1 MDEVVLHIG
10 AFKSGTTFV
19 QACLGKNQARLA
31 TRGVLSP
38 AWTDQAPALR
48 QLIARPKAPTHT
60 RPPDAWDRLVETCL
74 AWDGSRAIIS
84 MEYLSLLGGVKTDMA
99 VSPFD
104 DVPVR
109 VVLTIRHLAGAL
121 PAQWQ
126 TSLRGGGHTWTLD
139 EYVRAATSATPRRF
153 AAGRHFWRRHNWPA
167 IVGRWGR
174 RVGVDQVRAVTVP
187 APGSPDVLLW
197 RRFCQSASIDPDGL
211 PATSRRKESLGAA
224 SAELVRRV
232 NVRLAASPV
241 PAAAVRQQRRWTKGT
256 LAARTLLPRK
266 PLEPTIVVPHVVDA
280 WARERGSSM
289 LARMVEQGVEIIGS
303 ESDLTYG
310 VASGSE
316 AVPVSDADVVA
327 AGEYALD
334 RLVAAGA
341 AVGVDAVR
349 SADDVVDEL
358 ARLARASA
366 ASAA

>member
-19 QACLGKNQARLA
+19 QACLGKNQDRLA

-38 AWTDQAPALR
+38 AWTDQARGLN
-48 QLIARPKAPTHT
+48 QLIARPKDPAGS
-60 RPPDAWDRLVETCL
+60 RPADAWDRLVEQCL
-74 AWDGSRAIIS
+74 AWDGSRAVIS

-99 VSPFD
+99 VAPFG

-139 EYVRAATSATPRRF
+139 EYVRSATSPTPRKRP
-153 AAGRHFWRRHNWPA
+153 AGRHFWRRHNWPA
-167 IVGRWGR
+167 ITGRWGK
-174 RVGVDQVRAVTVP
+174 RVGTDRVRVVTVP
-187 APGSPDVLLW
+187 APGSPDALLW
-197 RRFCQSASIDPDGL
+197 ERFCQAASIDPRGL
-211 PATSRRKESLGAA
+211 PATSRRKESLGAI

-232 NVRLAASPV
+232 NVQLAASPAPSAV
-241 PAAAVRQQRRWTKGT
+241 VRQQRRWTKAT

-266 PLEPTIVVPHVVDA
+266 PLEPSIVVPGAVDA
-280 WARERGSSM
+280 WARQRGSSM
-289 LARMVEQGVEIIGS
+289 LQEMADRGSEIIGS
-303 ESDLTYG
+303 ESDLTYS
-310 VASGSE
+310 VASGT
-316 AVPVSDADVVA
+316 AVVPVSDEDVLA

-334 RLVAAGA
+334 RLAAAGA
-341 AVGVDAVR
+341 VVGVDSVR
-349 SADDVVDEL
+349 SVDDAVEEL
-358 ARLARASA
+358 ARLARVSA